1 MARIEAMVNNRPQ
14 PTVPSPQHK
23 PSASRAPIVFV
34 IALITMW
41 LLGMHAVVE
50 GVRAID
56 IVRSPLSESLSAFEG
71 DEVSD
76 AMQRAFIEGVSAHSQ
91 VTLPVGI
98 AQLLLGALLA
108 LVSIRGLLG
117 RRGSLG
123 FALQVLAANA
133 LLVLIVYLAHDPVR
147 GSVIEALV
155 AELMDQRPPDIAR
168 AEFESVSRTS
178 LIWGFRFS
186 LSAQLIGFGF
196 AGFVM
201 TRRSVR
207 HLFDHP
213 GKSHDG

>member
-1 MARIEAMVNNRPQ
+1 MTHRRQ
-14 PTVPSPQHK
+14 PTVPPPNPK
-23 PSASRAPIVFV
+23 PGVSRAPVVFV
-34 IALITMW
+34 IALITTW
-41 LLGMHAVVE
+41 LLGMHAVIE

-71 DEVSD
+71 TEISD
-76 AMQRAFIEGVSAHSQ
+76 AMQRAFIEGVSAHSG

-108 LVSIRGLLG
+108 LVSIRGLMG
-117 RRGSLG
+117 RRGSLA

-133 LLVLIVYLAHDPVR
+133 LLVLVVYLVHDPVR

-155 AELMDQRPPDIAR
+155 AELVRERPPEITR
-168 AEFESVSRTS
+168 GEFESVSRTS

-186 LSAQLIGFGF
+186 LSAQLIGFAF

-201 TRRSVR
+201 TRKSVR
-207 HLFDHP
+207 HLFDQP
-213 GKSHDG
+213 KG